1 MSISGLNNGP
11 LSGIKVLDL
20 TQMMA
25 GPFCTMLL
33 ADMGADV
40 IKIEKLDGDD
50 IRRAGPPFINGESA
64 AFLGINGF
72 FVQLNRNKRSISIDI
87 GTTEGASVVRRMSET
102 TDVLVQNMRPGT
114 MERKGL
120 GYKALNELNS
130 ALIYCTISGFG
141 TTGPYSNRPGFDL
154 VAQAMSG
161 LMSITGVPGGLPMR
175 HGVPVTDL
183 AAGIYGAFG
192 ILAAYIN
199 RLRTGEGHHVE
210 TSLLESGI
218 AYTIWESAIYFATGE
233 PPGPVGS
240 GHPLVTPYQA
250 FSTSDGYIMIGAAN
264 QANWELLC
272 KALGREELL
281 DDQRYKTNAL
291 RRDHMTSLIETL
303 QDTLLS
309 KETGHWLQVLEDAG
323 VPNGPINDLG
333 QVYAAPHVK
342 ARDMVEE
349 IDHPIAG
356 ITKQIG
362 LPLKLSVTPG
372 SIQSPS
378 PTLGQHTDEVLA
390 EHGFTLNEIEE
401 LRNSRRVA

>member
-1 MSISGLNNGP
+1 MSISSLNNGP

-64 AFLGINGF
+64 AFLGIN
-72 FVQLNRNKRSISIDI
+72 RNKRSIAIDI

-120 GYKALNELNS
+120 GYKSLNELNS
-130 ALIYCTISGFG
+130 SLIYCTISGFG

-199 RLRTGEGHHVE
+199 RLSTGEGQHVE

-272 KALGREELL
+272 KALGRKELL

-303 QDTLLS
+303 QDTLSS
-309 KETGHWLQVLEDAG
+309 KETAHWLQVLEDAG
-323 VPNGPINDLG
+323 VPNGPINDLA
-333 QVYAAPHVK
+333 QVYADPHVK
-342 ARDMVEE
+342 ARDMIEE

-362 LPLKLSVTPG
+362 LPLKLSGTPG

-390 EHGFTLNEIEE
+390 EHGFTVNDIED
-401 LRNSRRVA
+401 LRNSRGVA